1 MARVR
6 VLSRL
11 LVGFT
16 ALALLGVMTPAQAR
30 PAPIGQD
37 AYVLDSSYRGDFPDP
52 SVLRVGSRWFA
63 YSTTTANLNLP
74 VLVSKDLRHW
84 TVAGPRD
91 TTRPDALPLAP
102 AWAQT
107 RMVGARRLAQIWA
120 PTVVRLPSH
129 NFAVVYTIR
138 MKSQRMCIS
147 VARSKY
153 AGGPYVDDSTKPLLC
168 PKRGVIDPSIY
179 REGKRT
185 YLLYKTEDAAHGKP
199 TRLWSRRIGRAL
211 RAFAEPKA
219 HLLLRADPTD
229 WEHGVIEAPSMI
241 RKKGHRYLFYSGNG
255 WGSRGYST
263 GYAMC
268 ASATG
273 PCTRPARTKKKAHP
287 ERLLVSGPKLVAP
300 GGASAFKDHAGRIRL
315 AFHAWNAGATHYPS
329 SDACRNTPA
338 GCGQR
343 RMHVALLHVGRKGL
357 LTVRSRY

>member
-1 MARVR
+1 MGRVR
-6 VLSRL
+6 LLSRFL
-11 LVGFT
+11 AVLV
-16 ALALLGVMTPAQAR
+16 AISSLGAMTPARAR

-74 VLVSKDLRHW
+74 VLVSTDLRHW

-107 RMVGARRLAQIWA
+107 HMVGARRLAQIWA
-120 PTVVRLPSH
+120 PTVVRLPSRKY
-129 NFAVVYTIR
+129 AVVYTVR
-138 MKSQRMCIS
+138 VSATRMCIS

-153 AGGPYVDDSTKPLLC
+153 AGGPYVDNSTKPLLC

-179 REGKRT
+179 REGKGT
-185 YLLYKTEDAAHGKP
+185 YLLYKTEDAARGKP

-211 RAFAEPKA
+211 RAFTAPKA
-219 HLLLRADPTD
+219 HLLLRADPAD

-241 RKKGHRYLFYSGNG
+241 RKNGRRYLFYSGNG

-268 ASATG
+268 KSAIG
-273 PCTRPARTKKKAHP
+273 PCTRPAGTKKKPHP
-287 ERLLVSGPKLVAP
+287 ERLLSSTHKLVGP
-300 GGASAFKDHAGRIRL
+300 GGASAFKDRVGRIRL
-315 AFHAWNAGATHYPS
+315 AFHAWNAGATHYPQ
-329 SDACRNTPA
+329 SDACRTKPA

-343 RMHVALLHVGRKGL
+343 RMHVALLRVGHKGL
-357 LTVRSRY
+357 LKVRSAY